1 MAADPIPAPIFADDP
16 ALTEVAA
23 YWTRRRDS
31 EDGRRRLMP
40 ARAEIDPLHLS
51 PGIWPNLLLSEPVAG
66 STAWRYRLV
75 GSAHVER
82 YTFDFTGM
90 TTAEIMQ
97 GSYRDYM
104 EQIYNT
110 CRRDILPVY
119 SESVFRWDRQGF
131 AMTRRLM
138 LPLSLGRMNEAGED
152 QADMVLS
159 VQVWPT
165 AMPVQ
170 PRSIADLSGSGGF
183 KDGIF
188 MALDRE
194 SFRPRDESR

>member
-1 MAADPIPAPIFADDP
+1 MSAAPPIFADDP

-23 YWTRRRDS
+23 YWTRQRMRS
-31 EDGRRRLMP
+31 DGRRRLMP
-40 ARAEIDPLHLS
+40 DRADVDPLHLS
-51 PGIWPNLLLSEPVAG
+51 PGIWPNLILSEPVAG
-66 STAWRYRLV
+66 SAAWRYRLV

-82 YTFDFTGM
+82 YTFDFTGK
-90 TTAEIMQ
+90 TTTEIMQ

-104 EQIYNT
+104 EQIYTT
-110 CRRDILPVY
+110 CRRDALPVY
-119 SESVFRWDRQGF
+119 SESVFRWDAQGF

-138 LPLSLGRMNEAGED
+138 LPLSLEHEG

-165 AMPVQ
+165 AMPAQ
-170 PRSIADLSGSGGF
+170 PRSITDLTRSGAF

-194 SFRPRDESR
+194 SFRPRD

>member
-1 MAADPIPAPIFADDP
+1 MPAGPPIFADDP

-23 YWTRRRDS
+23 YWTRRR
-31 EDGRRRLMP
+31 EDGDGRQRLMP
-40 ARAEIDPLHLS
+40 NRAGIDPLHLS
-51 PGIWPNLLLSEPVAG
+51 PAIWPNLILSEPVG
-66 STAWRYRLV
+66 DSTTWRYRLV

-82 YTFDFTGM
+82 YTYDFTGM
-90 TTAEIMQ
+90 TTAEVMQ

-104 EQIYNT
+104 EQIYTT
-110 CRRDILPVY
+110 CRRDALPVY
-119 SESVFRWDRQGF
+119 SESVFRWDAQGF

-138 LPLSLGRMNEAGED
+138 LPLSLSRVD

-165 AMPVQ
+165 AMPAQ
-170 PRSIADLSGSGGF
+170 PRSISDLSRSGGF

-194 SFRPRDESR
+194 SFRPLNETA

>member
-1 MAADPIPAPIFADDP
+1 MSAAPPIFADDP

-23 YWTRRRDS
+23 YWTRGRDK
-31 EDGRRRLMP
+31 DGRRRLMP
-40 ARAEIDPLHLS
+40 DRADVDPLHLS
-51 PGIWPNLLLSEPVAG
+51 PGVWPNLILSEPVAG
-66 STAWRYRLV
+66 SSAWRYRLV

-82 YTFDFTGM
+82 YTFDFTGK
-90 TTAEIMQ
+90 TTAEVMQ

-104 EQIYNT
+104 EQIYGT
-110 CRRDILPVY
+110 CRRDAVPVY
-119 SESVFRWDRQGF
+119 SESVFRWDAQGF

-138 LPLSLGRMNEAGED
+138 LPLSLGHED
-152 QADMVLS
+152 RADMVLS

-170 PRSIADLSGSGGF
+170 PRSISDLSRSGGF

-188 MALDRE
+188 TALDRD
-194 SFRPRDESR
+194 SFRPRDEDK

>member
-1 MAADPIPAPIFADDP
+1 MSAAPPIFADDP
-16 ALTEVAA
+16 ALSEVAA
-23 YWTRRRDS
+23 YWTRQRMRG
-31 EDGRRRLMP
+31 DGRLRLMP
-40 ARAEIDPLHLS
+40 QRADFDPLHLS
-51 PGIWPNLLLSEPVAG
+51 PGIWPNLILSEPVAG

-82 YTFDFTGM
+82 YTFDFTGK

-104 EQIYNT
+104 EQIYTT
-110 CRRDILPVY
+110 CRRDALPVY
-119 SESVFRWDRQGF
+119 SESVFRWDAQGF

-138 LPLSLGRMNEAGED
+138 LPLSLEHDD
-152 QADMVLS
+152 QAGMVLS

-165 AMPVQ
+165 AMPAQ
-170 PRSIADLSGSGGF
+170 PRSITDLTRSGGF

-194 SFRPRDESR
+194 SFRPRD